1 MKLTA
6 KTYYALI
13 ASVDLTRNYGKGPLR
28 AAHIAEKHNI
38 PTRFLEL
45 ILNELKSAGVIDS
58 KRGAEGGAFF
68 LTDAPETITVYDL
81 VRAIEG
87 EISIIDCGKVSG
99 QADCMF
105 RDYMGGLQT
114 TIINYFQNTTLKEL
128 SDTADYEQG
137 ALNYII

>member
-58 KRGAEGGAFF
+58 KRGGAEGGAFS
-68 LTDAPETITVYDL
+68 LPMHRRL
-81 VRAIEG
+81 
-87 EISIIDCGKVSG
+87 
-99 QADCMF
+99 
-105 RDYMGGLQT
+105 
-114 TIINYFQNTTLKEL
+114 
-128 SDTADYEQG
+128 
-137 ALNYII
+137 